1 MSSKAEVHK
10 YIETEIRP
18 GATVLLKAHEAQTD
32 KFRQAIFSITD
43 AIQKSDERM
52 IKLYL
57 KALTVEEGELANHL
71 SRTAKLLL
79 LLEQIEPDDGMVDD
93 LEEIEKLTA
102 DLKELHRKLNKN
114 YGIGKKVEDE
124 ANKALAAHKDGEKE
138 SVAQWAIQEAWIRKQ
153 LELAKRRLPEIEKL
167 SEKAKKAAAERNE
180 KALEEAQKA
189 SAEIRDTDPTF
200 KEVEEDFEKFCERVK
215 PKNMSKELQDQFVRD
230 RAAFQ
235 KLVDE
240 LGEVS
245 RKILEVDARI
255 ETMQTAEVDYK
266 KAAALL
272 KIPGQY
278 LSKLQAALEGLGASL
293 ERALDALAKEAKLK
307 STGRDMIVI
316 LKRAR
321 IL

>member
-1 MSSKAEVHK
+1 
-10 YIETEIRP
+10 
-18 GATVLLKAHEAQTD
+18 
-32 KFRQAIFSITD
+32 
-43 AIQKSDERM
+43 
-52 IKLYL
+52 
-57 KALTVEEGELANHL
+57 
-71 SRTAKLLL
+71 
-79 LLEQIEPDDGMVDD
+79 
-93 LEEIEKLTA
+93 
-102 DLKELHRKLNKN
+102 LKELHRKLDKN
-114 YGIGKKVEDE
+114 YGIGKKIEDQ

-138 SVAQWAIQEAWIRKQ
+138 SVEQWAVQEAWIRKH
-153 LELAKRRLPEIEKL
+153 LELAKKRLPEIEKL
-167 SEKAKKAAAERNE
+167 SEKAKKAAAERNS

-189 SAEIRDTDPTF
+189 SAAIRDTEPTYQDVA
-200 KEVEEDFEKFCERVK
+200 ENFEKFCERVK

-230 RAAFQ
+230 RAEFQ
-235 KLVDE
+235 KLIDE

-245 RKILEVDARI
+245 RKIGEVDARI

-307 STGRDMIVI
+307 STGKDMILI

-321 IL
+321 VL